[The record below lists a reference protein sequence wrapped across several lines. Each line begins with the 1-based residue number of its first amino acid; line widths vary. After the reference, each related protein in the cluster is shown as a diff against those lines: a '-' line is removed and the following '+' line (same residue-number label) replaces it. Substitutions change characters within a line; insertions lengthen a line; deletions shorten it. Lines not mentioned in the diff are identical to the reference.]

1 MDDISIF
8 QDKTIEP
15 TEEGLIEKLGA
26 SYSWWIEIKEFVMA
40 NYPAGTTEWKYPG
53 KKYGWSY
60 RIKDK
65 KRVIIYLLPRDNC
78 FKVALVF
85 GQKATDLVLGS
96 EISAEIRDQLA
107 KATKYAEGRG
117 ISIDVKDEMTIA
129 DIKKLI
135 LIKLK
140 N

>member
-26 SYSWWIEIKEFVMA
+26 NYSWWIEIREFVMA

-53 KKYGWSY
+53 QKYGWNY

-65 KRVIIYLLPRDNC
+65 NLPAATRQL
-78 FKVALVF
+78 FKGGVGV
-85 GQKATDLVLGS
+85 
-96 EISAEIRDQLA
+96 RA
-107 KATKYAEGRG
+107 KG
-117 ISIDVKDEMTIA
+117 D
-129 DIKKLI
+129 
-135 LIKLK
+135 
-140 N
+140 

>member
-8 QDKTIEP
+8 RDKAIEP
-15 TEEGLIEKLGA
+15 TEKDVMEKLGA
-26 SYSWWIEIKEFVMA
+26 SYLWWKKIREFVMA
-40 NYPAGTTEWKYPG
+40 CYPAGATEWKYPG
-53 KKYGWSY
+53 QKYGWNY
-60 RIKDK
+60 RIRDK

-117 ISIDVKDEMTIA
+117 IRIDVKDEMTIA
-129 DIKKLI
+129 DINKLI
-135 LIKLK
+135 LIKLE